1 MSFSPNEQYFKN
13 IRNTVKLVIVSSE
26 ELVLKELERIQ
37 FDFENK
43 VISVKCLKNLEEFDM
58 GDKKVKMLKG
68 IRIKVPFWLAI
79 FLEKEGYVELEET
92 NKIDFPSLY
101 KMSIKEG
108 ENIDLQKLN
117 SYFYVAMRQTYE
129 EFKEKRKSIPY
140 RQIEAIDMK
149 LREIMTMRL
158 SKIIK
163 MAEKGRNITSKTRN
177 FTPEERWLFEFVSE
191 AIEKWKAIVKVS
203 SEEV

>member
-1 MSFSPNEQYFKN
+1 MIFSPNEQYFKN
-13 IRNTVKLVIVSSE
+13 IRNTVELVIVSSE

-43 VISVKCLKNLEEFDM
+43 DISVKCLKNLEEFDM
-58 GDKKVKMLKG
+58 GDRKIKSLKRV
-68 IRIKVPFWLAI
+68 RIKVPFWLAI
-79 FLEKEGYVELEET
+79 FLEKDGYIEFEEK
-92 NKIDFPSLY
+92 NEMNFPILY
-101 KMSIKEG
+101 KLSKKEG
-108 ENIDLQKLN
+108 DNIALQELS
-117 SYFYVAMRQTYE
+117 SYFYIAMRKTYE
-129 EFKEKRKSIPY
+129 EFKNKKKSIPY

-149 LREIMTMRL
+149 LRELMTMRL

-163 MAEKGRNITSKTRN
+163 IAEKGRKITTKTRN

-203 SEEV
+203 NI

>member
-1 MSFSPNEQYFKN
+1 MIFSPNEQYFKN
-13 IRNTVKLVIVSSE
+13 IRNTVELVIVSSE

-43 VISVKCLKNLEEFDM
+43 DISVKCLKNLEEFDM
-58 GDKKVKMLKG
+58 GDRKIKLLKG

-79 FLEKEGYVELEET
+79 FLEKDGYIELEEK
-92 NKIDFPSLY
+92 NEMNFPILY
-101 KMSIKEG
+101 KLSKKEG
-108 ENIDLQKLN
+108 DNIALQELS
-117 SYFYVAMRQTYE
+117 SYFYIAMKKTYE
-129 EFKEKRKSIPY
+129 EFKDKKKSIPY

-149 LREIMTMRL
+149 LRELMTMRL

-163 MAEKGRNITSKTRN
+163 IAEKGRNITTKTRN

-203 SEEV
+203 NIE

>member
-1 MSFSPNEQYFKN
+1 MNFSPSEQYFKN
-13 IRNTVKLVIVSSE
+13 IRNTVKVVIVSSE

-43 VISVKCLKNLEEFDM
+43 DISVKCLKNLEEFDM
-58 GDKKVKMLKG
+58 GDRKIKLLEG
-68 IRIKVPFWLAI
+68 IRIKIPFWLAI
-79 FLEKEGYVELEET
+79 FMEKEGYIEVEDINEI
-92 NKIDFPSLY
+92 NFPKLY
-101 KMSIKEG
+101 NLAEKEG
-108 ENIDLQKLN
+108 ESIPLQELN
-117 SYFYVAMRQTYE
+117 SYFYIAMRKTYE
-129 EFKEKRKSIPY
+129 EFKDKKKSIPY

-149 LREIMTMRL
+149 LRELMTMRL

-163 MAEKGRNITSKTRN
+163 IAEKGRNITTKTRN

-203 SEEV
+203 NLE

>member
-1 MSFSPNEQYFKN
+1 MIFSPNEQYFKN
-13 IRNTVKLVIVSSE
+13 IRNTVELVIVSSE

-43 VISVKCLKNLEEFDM
+43 DISVKCLKNLEEFDM
-58 GDKKVKMLKG
+58 GDRKIKLLKG
-68 IRIKVPFWLAI
+68 VRIKVPFWLAI
-79 FLEKEGYVELEET
+79 FPEKDGYIEFEEKNEMNFPILYKLSKKEGDNIALQEL
-92 NKIDFPSLY
+92 S
-101 KMSIKEG
+101 
-108 ENIDLQKLN
+108 
-117 SYFYVAMRQTYE
+117 SYFYIAMRKTYE
-129 EFKEKRKSIPY
+129 EFKDKKKSIPY

-149 LREIMTMRL
+149 LRELMTMRL

-163 MAEKGRNITSKTRN
+163 IAEKGRNITTKTRN

-203 SEEV
+203 DIE

>member
-1 MSFSPNEQYFKN
+1 MIFSPNEQYFKN
-13 IRNTVKLVIVSSE
+13 IRNTVELVIVSSE

-43 VISVKCLKNLEEFDM
+43 DISVKCLKNLEEFDM
-58 GDKKVKMLKG
+58 GDRKIKLLKG
-68 IRIKVPFWLAI
+68 VRIKVPFWLAI
-79 FLEKEGYVELEET
+79 FLEKDGYIEFEEK
-92 NKIDFPSLY
+92 NEMNFPILY
-101 KMSIKEG
+101 KLSKKEG
-108 ENIDLQKLN
+108 DNIALQELS
-117 SYFYVAMRQTYE
+117 SYFYIAMRKTYE
-129 EFKEKRKSIPY
+129 EFKDKKKSIPY

-149 LREIMTMRL
+149 LRELMTMRL

-163 MAEKGRNITSKTRN
+163 IAEKGRNITTKTRN

-203 SEEV
+203 DIE

>member
-1 MSFSPNEQYFKN
+1 M
-13 IRNTVKLVIVSSE
+13 SSE

-43 VISVKCLKNLEEFDM
+43 DISVKCVKNLEEFDM
-58 GDKKVKMLKG
+58 GDRKIKLLKG
-68 IRIKVPFWLAI
+68 VRIKIPFWLAT
-79 FLEKEGYVELEET
+79 FLEKDGYIEFEET
-92 NKIDFPSLY
+92 NEMNFPILY
-101 KMSIKEG
+101 KLSKKEG
-108 ENIDLQKLN
+108 DNIALQQLN
-117 SYFYVAMRQTYE
+117 SYFYIAMRKTYE
-129 EFKEKRKSIPY
+129 EFKDKKKSIPY

-149 LREIMTMRL
+149 LRELMTMRL

-163 MAEKGRNITSKTRN
+163 IAEKGRNITTKTRN

-203 SEEV
+203 DIV

>member
-1 MSFSPNEQYFKN
+1 MIFSPNEQYFKN
-13 IRNTVKLVIVSSE
+13 IRNTVELVIVSSE

-43 VISVKCLKNLEEFDM
+43 DISVKCLKNLEEFDM
-58 GDKKVKMLKG
+58 GDRKIKLLKG
-68 IRIKVPFWLAI
+68 VRIKVPFWLAI
-79 FLEKEGYVELEET
+79 FLEKDGYIELEEK
-92 NKIDFPSLY
+92 NEMNFPILY
-101 KMSIKEG
+101 KLSKKEG
-108 ENIDLQKLN
+108 DNIALQELS
-117 SYFYVAMRQTYE
+117 SYFYIAMKKTYE
-129 EFKEKRKSIPY
+129 EFKDKKKSIPY

-149 LREIMTMRL
+149 LRELMTMRL

-163 MAEKGRNITSKTRN
+163 IAEKGRNITTKTRN

-203 SEEV
+203 NIE

>member
-1 MSFSPNEQYFKN
+1 MIFSPNEQYFKN
-13 IRNTVKLVIVSSE
+13 IRNTVELVIVSSE

-43 VISVKCLKNLEEFDM
+43 DISVKCLKNLEEFDM
-58 GDKKVKMLKG
+58 GDRKIKLLKG
-68 IRIKVPFWLAI
+68 VRIKVPFWLAI
-79 FLEKEGYVELEET
+79 FLEKDGYIEFEEK
-92 NKIDFPSLY
+92 NEMNFPILY
-101 KMSIKEG
+101 KLSKKEG
-108 ENIDLQKLN
+108 DNIALQELS
-117 SYFYVAMRQTYE
+117 SYFYIAMRKTYE
-129 EFKEKRKSIPY
+129 EFKDKKKSIPY

-149 LREIMTMRL
+149 LRELMTMRL

-163 MAEKGRNITSKTRN
+163 IAEKGRNITTKTRN

-203 SEEV
+203 NIE

>member
-1 MSFSPNEQYFKN
+1 MNFSPNEQYFKN

-43 VISVKCLKNLEEFDM
+43 DISVKCLKNLEEFDM
-58 GDKKVKMLKG
+58 GDRKIKLLKG
-68 IRIKVPFWLAI
+68 VRIKIPFWLAI
-79 FLEKEGYVELEET
+79 SLEKDGYIEFEEI
-92 NKIDFPSLY
+92 NEINFPKLY
-101 KMSIKEG
+101 NMAEKEG
-108 ENIDLQKLN
+108 ENIALQKLN
-117 SYFYVAMRQTYE
+117 SYFYIAMRKTYE
-129 EFKEKRKSIPY
+129 EFKEKKKSIPY

-149 LREIMTMRL
+149 LRELMTMRL

-163 MAEKGRNITSKTRN
+163 IAEKGRNITTKTRN

-191 AIEKWKAIVKVS
+191 AIEKWKAIVNVS
-203 SEEV
+203 NVE